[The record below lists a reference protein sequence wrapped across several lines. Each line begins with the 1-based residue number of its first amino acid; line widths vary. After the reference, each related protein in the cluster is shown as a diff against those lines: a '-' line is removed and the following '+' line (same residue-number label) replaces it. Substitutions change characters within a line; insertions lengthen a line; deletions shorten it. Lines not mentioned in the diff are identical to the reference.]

1 MQGKNR
7 KKFWVDTKS
16 NKIYVESN
24 IINACVSHDR
34 QAERFKNLCQRLNSM
49 RYPEIFF
56 QANTNNNL
64 KILL

>member
-1 MQGKNR
+1 MQGNFW
-7 KKFWVDTKS
+7 KKFRADTKS

-24 IINACVSHDR
+24 IKNACVSHDR

-64 KILL
+64 KLK